1 MTTEL
6 VKYKNQIAEIFE
18 DYGHSLNLLLRNLY
32 FLLIKFFPDNERIAS
47 HIHIA
52 DKDFICKG
60 TPGPNLIVKIE
71 ITLNG
76 KTGFLELWTEKNLNE
91 IFANERDEK
100 LFFDTVEIIRQFAK
114 EKPETQI
121 QIESDLDETDESD
134 KLKLSFYQV
143 LQEQLLKE
151 YSHQN
156 YYERDTSFD
165 LMPYKIKEILLIAT
179 LYDAFSIE
187 SEGNF
192 SRQIFGE
199 YSKLNLSS
207 PPRITAVSSYKDAY
221 INLKQKHYD
230 MIIIMVG
237 LDRETPLNIA
247 KRLRSQFPYI
257 PIYLLLNNNAEI
269 SYFLKP
275 KEEKIVDNI
284 FVWNGDSRVF
294 LTMIK
299 LQEDLINA
307 DNDTKIGNVRII
319 LLVEDSPR
327 YYSRYLP
334 LLYSNIYRQI
344 QHVIDQVVTQDE
356 VYKIYA
362 LRMRPKILL
371 ATTYEEAIDIFNRY
385 KKNFLSLITD
395 VEFSK
400 GGEKQKN
407 AGLDLARYVSKNA
420 IAKIPVIIQ
429 SSEESYREKAEELD
443 FHFINKNSI
452 TLADDINQAI
462 RNHMG
467 FGDFIFRDKEGREIG
482 YKARNIDEFIRL
494 IQDPKKIPGESLK
507 YHAER
512 NHFSLWLTA
521 QGEVTVAAELAQLN
535 TEDFSSEEEIREFL
549 INLTRKMRYKKNKGK
564 IVEFVESELTNPST
578 IVSLDSGALGGKGRG
593 IAFIHTLIYRYG
605 ITKLFEDINIKT
617 PSTFIIGSDQYDKF
631 LELNNL
637 KKIAFDP
644 DTDYETLKKA
654 FLKAHLTDDLIQ
666 KLKKM
671 LKVIRKPLAVRSSGL
686 LEDSLYQPF
695 AGIYETYIVPN
706 SHPDDKVRLKQ
717 LASAIKMVYASIFS
731 PKARSYI
738 SSINYNIEEEKMAVV
753 IQEVVGRK
761 YEDYYYPHISGVAQS
776 YNYYPF
782 SHIKPED
789 GYATIA
795 LGLGTYVVEGEKA
808 YHFCPRF
815 PKLQNYRLKD
825 LVENS
830 QTHFYAVDLKPRDID
845 FLQGENAGLAKL
857 DIWVAERHGTLKHL
871 ASVYDKNGERLIP
884 GIEKPGPRVLDFA
897 NILKFNY
904 IPLAE
909 TISKMLDI
917 AKEAMGT
924 PVEIEFA
931 VDLTKDENLHA
942 SFYLLQ
948 IKPLLSGGEDF
959 DIDIDKLDKSKLILY
974 TDKSMGNGKIDY
986 LRHVLYVDPKTFNKS
1001 HTEEIAEQ
1009 VGEINDILLKQG
1021 IQYILIG
1028 PGRWGTRDK
1037 WIGIPVHWGQI
1048 SNAKV
1053 IVETSLKN
1061 FPLEGSSG
1069 SHFFHNVI
1077 SMNVGYFTVYH
1088 DNPEHIL
1095 RWDILEKQKVVHQTQ
1110 YVKLVEFP
1118 KPLIVKMDGKKRVAI
1133 IEEED
1138 QDQPTLH

>member
-1 MTTEL
+1 MSTEL
-6 VKYKNQIAEIFE
+6 LRYKNQIAEVFE

-32 FLLIKFFPDNERIAS
+32 FLLLDFFKKDSGISS

-60 TPGPNLIVKIE
+60 TPGPHLLAKIE
-71 ITLNG
+71 ITIEG
-76 KTGFLELWTEKNLNE
+76 QTGFLELWSEKPLDQ
-91 IFANERDEK
+91 IFDNPGDK
-100 LFFDTVEIIRQFAK
+100 QLFLDIIEIIKDFAK
-114 EKPETQI
+114 KETNNDVNI
-121 QIESDLDETDESD
+121 ETDLNDSNESD

-143 LQEQLLKE
+143 LQEQWLKQ
-151 YSHQN
+151 YHNTN

-165 LMPYKIKEILLIAT
+165 LMRYKVKEIMLIAT

-199 YSKLNLSS
+199 YSKLNLTS
-207 PPRITAVSSYKDAY
+207 PPRITAVSSYKEAY
-221 INLKQKHYD
+221 QNLKQKHFD
-230 MIIIMVG
+230 LIIIMVG
-237 LDRETPLNIA
+237 LDRETPLKIA
-247 KRLRSQFPYI
+247 KRLKSQFPYI
-257 PIYLLLNNNAEI
+257 PTYFLLNNNAEI
-269 SYFLKP
+269 SYFLQHKQ
-275 KEEKIVDNI
+275 EKIIDNI

-299 LQEDLINA
+299 LLEDKINVK
-307 DNDTKIGNVRII
+307 NDTKAGNVRII

-334 LLYSNIYRQI
+334 LLYSNIYQQLKHI
-344 QHVIDQVVTQDE
+344 IDQVVTQDE
-356 VYKIYA
+356 TSKIYA

-371 ATTYEEAIDIFNRY
+371 ATTYEEAIEIFDKY
-385 KKNFLSLITD
+385 KANFLSLITD

-400 GGEKQKN
+400 NGEKYSN
-407 AGLDLARYVSKNA
+407 AGLELASYIRQNA
-420 IAKIPVIIQ
+420 IAQIPVIIQ
-429 SSEESYREKAEELD
+429 SSEEAFKQKAEEQG
-443 FHFINKNSI
+443 FHFINKNSL
-452 TLADDINQAI
+452 TLAGDINKAI

-467 FGDFIFRDKEGREIG
+467 FGEFIFRDANGEPLG
-482 YKARNIDEFIRL
+482 YKARNLDEFIEL
-494 IQDPKKIPGESLK
+494 IKDPAKIPTESLE
-507 YHAER
+507 YHAKQ

-521 QGEVTVAAELAQLN
+521 QGEVKVAAELAQLN
-535 TEDFSSEEEIREFL
+535 REDFTDGEEIREFL
-549 INLTRKMRYKKNKGK
+549 VDLTSKMKYKKNMGR

-593 IAFIHTLIYRYG
+593 IAFIHSLIYRYG
-605 ITKLFEDINIKT
+605 ITKLFSDIKIKT
-617 PSTFIIGSDQYDKF
+617 PATFIIGSDQYDKF
-631 LELNNL
+631 LEQNNL
-637 KKIAFDP
+637 KQLAYDP
-644 DTDYETLKKA
+644 NVDYEELKKA
-654 FLKAHLTDDLIQ
+654 FLKAKLTDDLFR
-666 KLKKM
+666 KLKKL
-671 LKVIRKPLAVRSSGL
+671 LKVIKKPLAVRSSGL

-695 AGIYETYIVPN
+695 AGIFETYIVPN
-706 SHPDDKVRLKQ
+706 SNPDDKVRLKQ
-717 LASAIKMVYASIFS
+717 LASAIKMVYASVFS

-738 SSINYNIEEEKMAVV
+738 SSINYNVEEEKMAIV

-761 YEDYYYPHISGVAQS
+761 FEDYYYPHISGVAQS

-808 YHFCPRF
+808 YHFCPRY

-830 QTHFYAVDLKPRDID
+830 QTHFYAVDLRPRNID

-857 DIWVAERHGTLKHL
+857 DIWTAERHGTLKHL
-871 ASVYDKNGERLIP
+871 ASVYDQNGERLIP
-884 GIEKPGPRVLDFA
+884 GIDKPGPRVLDFA

-904 IPLAE
+904 IPLAG

-917 AKEAMGT
+917 AKEAMGI

-931 VDLTKDENLHA
+931 VDLTKDEKLRA

-948 IKPLLSGGEDF
+948 IKPLLSGGDDF
-959 DIDIDKLDKSKLILY
+959 NIDETKINKDKLLLF

-986 LRHVLYVDPKTFNKS
+986 LKHVVYVDPKTFNKS
-1001 HTEEIAEQ
+1001 RTEEIADQ
-1009 VGEINDILLKQG
+1009 VGQINDMLLQKG

-1048 SNAKV
+1048 SNSKV
-1053 IVETSLKN
+1053 IVETSLQN

-1077 SMNVGYFTVYH
+1077 SMNVGYFTIYH
-1088 DNPEHIL
+1088 DNPNHIL
-1095 RWDILEKQKVVHQTQ
+1095 RWDVLDQQKVVYQTE

-1118 KPLIVKMDGKKRVAI
+1118 QPLIVKMDGKKRIAI
-1133 IEEED
+1133 IETEE
-1138 QDQPTLH
+1138 